1 MSVFANVLGLI
12 PGTLRFKKVPRALRT
27 IASVSS
33 LAVFLLL
40 GCSRSEPKADLVII
54 NGAEPGTLDP
64 ALVTVQADSRIVR
77 ALFEGLTRLDP
88 KTATAIPG
96 LAERW
101 EISPDG
107 INYTFHL
114 RTNAVWSTGE
124 PITTADVVYSW
135 RRVLDPMTASEY
147 AGQLFFVKNAE
158 DFSSGKIKDP
168 AQVGVRAV
176 DAYTLQVELVGPTPF
191 FADLC
196 AFQTLAVV
204 PRKTIEKYG
213 DRWLMAKPLPTSGPY
228 TLEFWRL
235 LDKIRVRKNPL
246 HWDAANIQNN
256 LVDFLPSEAAM
267 TAMNLYQARQAD
279 ILWDKNLIPADLM
292 DVLGQRPDC
301 HRYNYLGTFFMRFN
315 LLKKPFDDVRVRK
328 ALAMSIDRKR
338 IVERI
343 TRSGEEVATHFVP
356 GGMSIYTSPPGY
368 GYDPETARKL
378 LAEAGFPAGKNFPP
392 FQYLFKAGETDKK
405 IAVELQAMW
414 REQLGIPM
422 EIRQAESKVYYTS
435 LHDMDYDVGRSSWI
449 GDYNDPNTFLDMF
462 MSNNGNNY
470 TGWKNQKY
478 DDLIREGNRQLD
490 PKKREKILQQAETLL
505 IHDDLPITPIY
516 FYSGVLFYRPDEIE
530 GVYFNLLDEHPIFS
544 IKKKTLNRRDATRLN
559 RNQRSADSLVRAPE
573 ESALSAGILT
583 DSSAESQRVNSL
595 RASASPR

>member
-1 MSVFANVLGLI
+1 MKVLASVLGNF
-12 PGTLRFKKVPRALRT
+12 PGTLCFKRGSCALRT
-27 IASVSS
+27 VASVSL
-33 LAVFLLL
+33 LAVFLLQ
-40 GCSRSEPKADLVII
+40 GCSRSDPKADLVII

-88 KTATAIPG
+88 KTANAIPG

-135 RRVLDPMTASEY
+135 LRVLDPMTASEY

-168 AQVGVRAV
+168 AQVGVKAI
-176 DAYTLQVELVGPTPF
+176 DAYTLRVELVGPTPF
-191 FADLC
+191 FVDLC

-267 TAMNLYQARQAD
+267 TAMNLYQAKQAD
-279 ILWDKNLIPADLM
+279 ILWDKNLIPGDLM

-301 HRYNYLGTFFMRFN
+301 HRYNCLGTFFMRFN
-315 LLKKPFDDVRVRK
+315 TLKKPFDDVRVRK
-328 ALAMSIDRKR
+328 ALAMTIDRKR

-356 GGMSIYTSPPGY
+356 GGMSI
-368 GYDPETARKL
+368 
-378 LAEAGFPAGKNFPP
+378 
-392 FQYLFKAGETDKK
+392 
-405 IAVELQAMW
+405 
-414 REQLGIPM
+414 
-422 EIRQAESKVYYTS
+422 
-435 LHDMDYDVGRSSWI
+435 
-449 GDYNDPNTFLDMF
+449 
-462 MSNNGNNY
+462 
-470 TGWKNQKY
+470 
-478 DDLIREGNRQLD
+478 
-490 PKKREKILQQAETLL
+490 
-505 IHDDLPITPIY
+505 
-516 FYSGVLFYRPDEIE
+516 
-530 GVYFNLLDEHPIFS
+530 
-544 IKKKTLNRRDATRLN
+544 
-559 RNQRSADSLVRAPE
+559 
-573 ESALSAGILT
+573 
-583 DSSAESQRVNSL
+583 
-595 RASASPR
+595 